1 MREVPDKMNRGTK
14 HIVRE
19 LTHHETVSSSNL
31 ALLSR
36 NTELL
41 STLII
46 AGCFIFL
53 VLPLSLHQVTDF
65 MIFCIIV
72 MSWDLLYGYMGR
84 LSFGLF
90 LYYGAGAYGTGLF
103 VKYVSVNPLVAI
115 VAGIMLSVVL
125 AMLLGIVVVRATGAS
140 FALLNAAFNVVGYFI
155 VMSPLRSITSGED
168 GFGVGA
174 KRLGFINFFD
184 PGFKFWFV
192 LLSLLLVL
200 WVLRRL
206 IFSSYGVLVRSI
218 KQNETR
224 VRFLGYNTFF
234 YKWITFIISA
244 SIAGLAGALSALNYN
259 YVNPN
264 SLNVHANVGVI
275 FACLIGG
282 AGHIYGA
289 IIGGVI
295 YMIISNLL
303 PIYFRRWELFLGIA
317 LLIIVFRFKAGIWG
331 SLKSWWTNRSLRRRQ
346 ATIHE

>member
-1 MREVPDKMNRGTK
+1 MREVRDKMNRGTK
-14 HIVRE
+14 HTVRE
-19 LTHHETVSSSNL
+19 LTHHETLSASNL
-31 ALLSR
+31 ALSSR

-41 STLII
+41 STLIV

-65 MIFCIIV
+65 MIFCILV

-84 LSFGLF
+84 LSFGHF
-90 LYYGAGAYGTGLF
+90 LYYGAGAYGAGLLIR
-103 VKYVSVNPLVAI
+103 YVTANPLVAI
-115 VAGIMLSVVL
+115 VAGIMLSTVL
-125 AMLLGIVVVRATGAS
+125 AVLLGIVVVRATGAS
-140 FALLNAAFNVVGYFI
+140 FALLNAAFNVVGFFI

-174 KRLGFINFFD
+174 KKLGFINFFD
-184 PGFKFWFV
+184 PGFRFWFV

-206 IFSSYGVLVRSI
+206 TSSSYGVLVRSI

-224 VRFLGYNTFF
+224 VRFLGYNTYF
-234 YKWITFIISA
+234 YKWITFVISA
-244 SIAGLAGALSALNYN
+244 SIAGFAGALSALNYN

-264 SLNVHANVGVI
+264 SLNIHANVGVV

-289 IIGGVI
+289 IVGGVV

-317 LLIIVFRFKAGIWG
+317 LLIIVFRFKAGVWG
-331 SLKSWWTNRSLRRRQ
+331 TLKSWWTNRSLRRRQ
-346 ATIHE
+346 AFVHE